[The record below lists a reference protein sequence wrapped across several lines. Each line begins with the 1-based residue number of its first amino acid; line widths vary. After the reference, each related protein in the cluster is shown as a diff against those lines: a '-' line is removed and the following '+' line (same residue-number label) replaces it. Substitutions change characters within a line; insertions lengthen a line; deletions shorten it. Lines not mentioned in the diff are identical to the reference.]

1 MLRRLAVVLAFLSAL
16 WAPSLTASA
25 QPAATG
31 RIAEVRVEGTS
42 TYADIVRTII
52 TTRPGTDA
60 SSIDLEAERNRV
72 YSLGT
77 FESVSVDIEQSAT
90 GPVLVVRVVEN
101 PRIGEVE
108 FDGVTSLQQGGL
120 LEMLSS
126 THLLSQGRVYNSIRA
141 AEARNTIRQA
151 YRQAG
156 FPFDVEVDLEVTPAP
171 DLAETAADVPVRLTY
186 VVDEAAE
193 VEEVRFSG
201 NTVLT
206 DSDLRQVFRAVTEP
220 GEFAPQVYRQALEA
234 VANRYLALGYRGS
247 VVD

>member
-1 MLRRLAVVLAFLSAL
+1 MPKAIACT
-16 WAPSLTASA
+16 PSRET
-25 QPAATG
+25 P
-31 RIAEVRVEGTS
+31 TS
-42 TYADIVRTII
+42 
-52 TTRPGTDA
+52 
-60 SSIDLEAERNRV
+60 
-72 YSLGT
+72 
-77 FESVSVDIEQSAT
+77 
-90 GPVLVVRVVEN
+90 
-101 PRIGEVE
+101 
-108 FDGVTSLQQGGL
+108 
-120 LEMLSS
+120 
-126 THLLSQGRVYNSIRA
+126 SIRA

-247 VVD
+247 GVDAAATGLQNGVLDVVANELMEEGVIRKSGRGLIDNK